1 MASRHSQL
9 LSVDT
14 TAAVVVDVQENFRP
28 HIHGVDEM
36 ISAICLLLRGCGEL
50 GVPIAVSEQYPKG
63 LGRTVEEIEA
73 VLGGLSRPAARME
86 KLEISSCAAPSWEQ
100 LGAPITERPQ
110 LLVVGIETHVC
121 VMQTVLDALARG
133 TQVHVVADAVGSRD
147 PWQREIALERMSHAG
162 AIITSVEMALFELL
176 ECAGTPQFKAVQ
188 QLIKAYDAERRAVG
202 VHE

>member
-1 MASRHSQL
+1 MAPRHSQL

-14 TAAVVVDVQENFRP
+14 TAALVVDVQEQFRP

-36 ISAICLLLRGCGEL
+36 IAAICLLLRGCSEL

-73 VLGGLSRPAARME
+73 VIAHTSSPVSRME
-86 KLEISSCAAPSWEQ
+86 KLEISSCAAESWEQ
-100 LGAPITERPQ
+100 LGSAITERPQ

-121 VMQTVLDALARG
+121 VLQTVLDALARG

-147 PWQREIALERMSHAG
+147 PWQREIALERMSQAG

-188 QLIKAYDAERRAVG
+188 QLIKAHDAERRAVG